1 MYVMKKKFY
10 IFFVIYLVIMSVLIW
25 TENICEQDNK
35 SNKKYEMIMQEDES
49 KEFMSI
55 SFKEI
60 DTGIE

>member
-1 MYVMKKKFY
+1 MN
-10 IFFVIYLVIMSVLIW
+10 VLLW
-25 TENICEQDNK
+25 TEDICEQDNN

-60 DTGIE
+60 DTSIE